1 MIIFLYGPDTYR
13 SGQKLKEIVESH
25 RKIHKSGLNLKY
37 LDIKEEKYEDF
48 ERHLQIN
55 SMFQEKKLI
64 ILKNAFSDQDFKEK
78 FSKNAKK
85 IKELKD
91 IILFYEE
98 DDFPK
103 NNSFLNL
110 LKKQARC
117 QEFRQLA
124 GLKLKN
130 WIKKEFDNYEVHPVK
145 PPISRGIPPKAELFN
160 RVKIEPKALELL
172 MNYVGNDLW
181 RLSNEINKLVNYTRH
196 IPLTTISNVCLVGE
210 KEIKLLVKAKIE
222 TDIFKTID
230 AIALKNKKLALS
242 LIHKHLEKGD
252 SPLYLFS
259 MISFQFRNLL
269 AVKSSIPGR
278 QSFYTLPK
286 IPGIHPYVLR
296 KSFFQAKKF
305 RLDELKKIY
314 QKLFE
319 VDLNIKTGKI

>member
-37 LDIKEEKYEDF
+37 LDIKEEEYEDF
-48 ERHLQIN
+48 ERHLQVN

-64 ILKNAFSDQDFKEK
+64 ILKNAFSSQDFKEK
-78 FSKNAKK
+78 FSKNIKK

-91 IILFYEE
+91 IILFYEDE
-98 DDFPK
+98 EFPK

-117 QEFRQLA
+117 QEFRQLE

-130 WIKKEFDNYEVHPVK
+130 WIKKEFDNCE
-145 PPISRGIPPKAELFN
+145 A
-160 RVKIEPKALELL
+160 KIEPKALELL
-172 MNYVGNDLW
+172 VDYVGDDLW
-181 RLSNEINKLVNYTRH
+181 RLSNEIKKLISYKSNPRPDLGSG
-196 IPLTTISNVCLVGE
+196 ISTITVEDVE
-210 KEIKLLVKAKIE
+210 LLVKPKIE

-230 AIALKNKKLALS
+230 AIALRNKKLALS
-242 LIHKHLEKGD
+242 LVHQHLEKGD

-259 MISFQFRNLL
+259 MITFQFRNLL
-269 AVKSSIPGR
+269 AVKSSVSEK
-278 QSFYTLPK
+278 QSFYPPK
-286 IPGIHPYVLR
+286 IPGIHPYVVR

-314 QKLFE
+314 QRLFE
-319 VDLNIKTGKI
+319 ADLNIKTGKIEPITALDMLVTEI

>member
-13 SGQKLKEIVESH
+13 SGQKLNEIVESH

-48 ERHLQIN
+48 ERHLQVN

-64 ILKNAFSDQDFKEK
+64 ILKNAFSSQYFKEK
-78 FSKNAKK
+78 FSKNIKK

-91 IILFYEE
+91 IILFYE
-98 DDFPK
+98 DQQFPK
-103 NNSFLNL
+103 NNSFFNL

-117 QEFRQLA
+117 QEFRQLE

-130 WIKKEFDNYEVHPVK
+130 WIKKEFDNH
-145 PPISRGIPPKAELFN
+145 RT
-160 RVKIEPKALELL
+160 KIEPKALELL
-172 MNYVGNDLW
+172 IDYVGDDLW
-181 RLSNEINKLVNYTRH
+181 RMSNEINKLVSYKN
-196 IPLTTISNVCLVGE
+196 
-210 KEIKLLVKAKIE
+210 KEMITFKDVNFLVKPKIE

-269 AVKSSIPGR
+269 AVKSSVSEK
-278 QSFYTLPK
+278 QSFYPPK
-286 IPGIHPYVLR
+286 IPGIHPYVVR

-319 VDLNIKTGKI
+319 VDLNIKTGRIEPITALDMLITEI